1 MDTRRQ
7 DDMPIE
13 KSTDEARAAV
23 TGQGVRYVLGFAR
36 ARLRHSWS
44 LSLISALVAT
54 DIISAL
60 PLDGRDAADLQIVAA
75 TPPARPGSIL
85 PQP

>member
-23 TGQGVRYVLGFAR
+23 TGQGVRYVLGFGLAG
-36 ARLRHSWS
+36 AIAAFVV
-44 LSLISALVAT
+44 LSLYFGL
-54 DIISAL
+54 
-60 PLDGRDAADLQIVAA
+60 G
-75 TPPARPGSIL
+75 GH
-85 PQP
+85 